1 MSVGV
6 VCHPSAATKK
16 MWSRTK
22 PEAVN
27 NAYRGPHAVVQRLG
41 RLCTRPR
48 RRQVVLGCPTPEHG
62 GQFRSAE
69 TDRGICKMVR
79 ISHNKPPE
87 RTFLWPDFE
96 FLDVHVRRVVD
107 VVIGRTAS
115 PRQCQP
121 PPSTRTT
128 RVHPLSL
135 NLPCL
140 PKPTLPIAVRRILQ
154 EAKELA
160 NDESTDYTAA
170 PLEVCHI
177 SSPLPRQTF
186 THLIPGRH
194 ICESYPTPCP
204 FQSNLYS
211 KIQGDRKSVV

>member
-1 MSVGV
+1 MT
-6 VCHPSAATKK
+6 AAT
-16 MWSRTK
+16 
-22 PEAVN
+22 
-27 NAYRGPHAVVQRLG
+27 
-41 RLCTRPR
+41 
-48 RRQVVLGCPTPEHG
+48 
-62 GQFRSAE
+62 
-69 TDRGICKMVR
+69 
-79 ISHNKPPE
+79 
-87 RTFLWPDFE
+87 RTFFWPNLE
-96 FLDVHVRRVVD
+96 FLNVHVRRVGDAVTGD
-107 VVIGRTAS
+107 RREST

-211 KIQGDRKSVV
+211 KIQGMALHHPRSCRHRVRGRTIPFPHPTPLGISIPPSIYLDAHS